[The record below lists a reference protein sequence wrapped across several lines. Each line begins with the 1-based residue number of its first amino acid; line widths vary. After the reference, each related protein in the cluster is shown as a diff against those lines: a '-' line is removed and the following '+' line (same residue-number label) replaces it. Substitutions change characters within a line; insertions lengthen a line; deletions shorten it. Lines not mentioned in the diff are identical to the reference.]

1 MSTGTYF
8 DQTQAIMYLK
18 RVVKSLSCACNLTLL
33 NVFVRVGACACD
45 STPLLKKPD
54 SMV

>member
-18 RVVKSLSCACNLTLL
+18 RVVKSLSCACDLTLL
-33 NVFVRVGACACD
+33 NVLCVWAPARAIARL
-45 STPLLKKPD
+45 S
-54 SMV
+54 